1 MKKGMKQPFPV
12 VCVTASSIFSDLG
25 VAGTLAV
32 SWNHTLFSK
41 QGHLMPEIPA
51 GEFISLTCVSKK
63 KEIEC
68 SGAQIQHE
76 KLIQE

>member
-32 SWNHTLFSK
+32 S
-41 QGHLMPEIPA
+41 
-51 GEFISLTCVSKK
+51 
-63 KEIEC
+63 
-68 SGAQIQHE
+68 
-76 KLIQE
+76 